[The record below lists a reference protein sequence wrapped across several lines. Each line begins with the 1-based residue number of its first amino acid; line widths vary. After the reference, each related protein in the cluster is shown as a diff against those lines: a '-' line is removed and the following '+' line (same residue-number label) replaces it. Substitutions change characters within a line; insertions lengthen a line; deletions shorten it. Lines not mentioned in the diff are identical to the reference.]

1 MSQSINII
9 KIIEENP
16 STKLSKPYQGRL
28 INKLK
33 QRLFIHTRDFL
44 FYFSL
49 KLG

>member
-16 STKLSKPYQGRL
+16 STKLSKPYEGKL

-33 QRLFIHTRDFL
+33 DNFSTTEQQLFQAFTVI
-44 FYFSL
+44 
-49 KLG
+49 